1 MGNSRRG
8 PGVGEGPPSA
18 ASDGRIL
25 RCVATLLHPS
35 AASAACDTER
45 GGYSCSAREPLLPF
59 LLLLLGHGRERGR
72 TRRAPAG
79 LAEEELASGRHG
91 RLGAARYVSAPVCL
105 FFQRR
110 APPFHVRASSLLLGA
125 HLAPIRLL
133 KWTVFH
139 LRHQQGGVKECAR
152 EEINA
157 FQTADV

>member
-8 PGVGEGPPSA
+8 PGVGEGPLSA

-72 TRRAPAG
+72 TRRAPEG

-105 FFQRR
+105 F
-110 APPFHVRASSLLLGA
+110 SSDA
-125 HLAPIRLL
+125 HLLFTSAHLL
-133 KWTVFH
+133 CCWGTFS
-139 LRHQQGGVKECAR
+139 
-152 EEINA
+152 
-157 FQTADV
+157 ADPVLK